1 MLSLTCQTAIKA
13 VIFLASKIE
22 LDEKMGIPIIATEIG
37 ASVHTVGKLLQTLVK
52 AGVIESSKGP
62 TGGFYMTKA
71 QLKQPILQIVM
82 AIDGADV
89 FKRCGLGLSKCAAT
103 HPCPIHYDYKE
114 VRDRF
119 ELICKNRKIA
129 DLCAPL
135 AKGVSFL
142 IG

>member
-22 LDEKMGIPIIATEIG
+22 SDEKLGIQVIATEIG

-52 AGVIESSKGP
+52 ADVIESSKGP
-62 TGGFYMTKA
+62 TGGFYMTRA

-89 FKRCGLGLSKCAAT
+89 FK
-103 HPCPIHYDYKE
+103 
-114 VRDRF
+114 
-119 ELICKNRKIA
+119 
-129 DLCAPL
+129 
-135 AKGVSFL
+135 
-142 IG
+142 IGRAHV

>member
-1 MLSLTCQTAIKA
+1 MLSLTCQTAIKS

-22 LDEKMGIPIIATEIG
+22 SDEKMGISMIATEIG

-52 AGVIESSKGP
+52 ADVIESSKGP

-71 QLKQPILQIVM
+71 QLKQPILHIVM

-89 FKRCGLGLSKCAAT
+89 FKRCGLGLSKCVAT
-103 HPCPIHYDYKE
+103 HPCPIHQDYKE
-114 VRDRF
+114 VRDKF
-119 ELICKNRKIA
+119 ELLCKNRKIA
-129 DLCAPL
+129 DLCIPL
-135 AKGVSFL
+135 SEGVSFL